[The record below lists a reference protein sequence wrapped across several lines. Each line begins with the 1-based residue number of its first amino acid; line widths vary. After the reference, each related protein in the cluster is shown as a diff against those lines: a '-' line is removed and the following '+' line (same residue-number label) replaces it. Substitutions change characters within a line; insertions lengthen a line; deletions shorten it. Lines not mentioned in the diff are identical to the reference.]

1 MVELL
6 KRLWKLFSREEIEPL
21 SEDSAKELSTA
32 FKARYQSFK
41 LLLAA
46 NNKTLELM
54 AELEGALRG
63 GRLFGMSFVK
73 SHCTALGVNVFQ
85 MVRNL
90 DNLAPDGGKY
100 VALYSRLQA
109 IQKQIQDKLAQKQ
122 KASGDIRLVIPLN
135 QIDREGADVAGGKM
149 ANLGEVKNRLKMPV
163 PSGFV
168 ITAAAY
174 RYFFKHNAF
183 QEEINRLIQA
193 AVLERVDHLFRLSSQ
208 IQQRVVRGEVP
219 PELAREIEQAYG
231 RLQGRAGK
239 KNTTVSLRSS
249 ALGEDAADASF
260 AGQYRSQ
267 LNVRPEN
274 LLDAYKDVVASKYT
288 PQAMH
293 YRLMRGLRD
302 EDMPMCVGCLAMV
315 DARAGGVAYSCNALD
330 IHDDRVHVTAAWGLA
345 KSVVDGHATADLF
358 VVDKSDPPKIVK
370 RQVAHKES
378 KYNCYPLE
386 GVCRLDLTGD
396 EADQPSLDDGEILRL
411 AEMVRDL
418 EAHYGSPQD
427 VEWAVDQSGDLIIL
441 QSRPLRQLPAD
452 TSKGS
457 LRAEGAQ
464 AAVSGGIGASPGT
477 ACGPVFRV
485 QKDSDALRFPEG
497 AVLVLTQ
504 PLPRWASLLG
514 RAAAVVAEQGS
525 QAGHLATVAREY
537 GIPAL
542 MGMGP
547 ETKIL
552 QNDELVTVDAEGGAI
567 YRGRVESLLR
577 HTEHKHNFMAGSPIY
592 QTLEDVTKHIIPLT
606 LLDPDSPR
614 FAAENCRT
622 FHDITRFCHEKS
634 VMEMFDF
641 GKAHHYPQRSS
652 KQLYHEVPMQY
663 WVINLDDGF
672 HEEVDGKY
680 VKLENIA
687 CPAMLALW
695 EGIVA
700 VPWDGPPGI
709 SGKGFVS
716 VMFEAT
722 ANPALATPFK
732 TSYANRNY
740 FMISRDFMNLQSRFG
755 FHLTAVEALVT
766 ERTQVNYISFSFKG
780 GAADQDRKYLRVRFI
795 ADLLEE
801 PGFRVE
807 VKEDTAFARLEG
819 LGRDDMFARLR
830 VIGYLLM
837 HTRQLDMIMASP
849 AAVQHYRDKMNR
861 DIKTLMEQSSGET
874 S

>member
-1 MVELL
+1 MVELI
-6 KRLWKLFSREEIEPL
+6 KRLKKLFSREEIKPL
-21 SEDSAKELSTA
+21 SETSAKELSTA
-32 FKARYQSFK
+32 FKARYHSFK

-46 NNKTLELM
+46 NNKALELM

-63 GRLFGMSFVK
+63 NRLFGMSFVT
-73 SHCTALGVNVFQ
+73 SRCTALGVNVFQ

-90 DNLAPDGGKY
+90 DNLAPESGKY
-100 VALYSRLQA
+100 VVLYSRLQA
-109 IQKQIQDKLAQKQ
+109 AQKLIQDELTGEYRISKD
-122 KASGDIRLVIPLN
+122 SRLVIPLN
-135 QIDREGADVAGGKM
+135 KIDKEGADLAGGKM

-174 RYFFKHNAF
+174 HHFFKHNAL

-208 IQQRVVRGEVP
+208 IQQRVLRAEIP
-219 PELAREIEQAYG
+219 PELAREIKQAYG
-231 RLQGRAGK
+231 SLQDRTGK
-239 KNTTVSLRSS
+239 KDLTVSLRSS

-315 DARAGGVAYSCNALD
+315 DARTGGVAYSCNALD
-330 IHDDRVHVTAAWGLA
+330 IRDNRIHVTAAWGLP
-345 KSVVDGHATADLF
+345 KSVVDGNAAADLF
-358 VVDKSDPPKIVK
+358 VVEKSDPLKIVK
-370 RQVAHKES
+370 RHVAHKES

-386 GVCRLDLTGD
+386 GVCRLELTGD
-396 EADQPSLDDGEILRL
+396 EAEQPCLADDEILRL
-411 AEMVRDL
+411 AGLIRDL
-418 EAHYGSPQD
+418 EEHYGSAQD
-427 VEWAVDQSGDLIIL
+427 VEWAVNQNGDLIIL
-441 QSRPLRQLPAD
+441 QSRPLRQASAD
-452 TSKGS
+452 ASKGPMQADGV
-457 LRAEGAQ
+457 R

-485 QKDSDALRFPEG
+485 NKDSDALRFPEG

-537 GIPAL
+537 GIPAI

-547 ETKIL
+547 GVGVLE
-552 QNDELVTVDAEGGAI
+552 NDEVVTVDAEGGAV
-567 YRGRVESLLR
+567 YRGKVESLLR
-577 HTEHKHNFMAGSPIY
+577 PAERKHNFMAGSPIY
-592 QTLEDVTKHIIPLT
+592 KTLEEVTKHIIPLT

-622 FHDITRFCHEKS
+622 LHDITRFCHEKS
-634 VMEMFDF
+634 VVEMFDF

-672 HEEVDGKY
+672 YEEVDGKY

-687 CPAMLALW
+687 CKPMLALW

-709 SGKGFVS
+709 SGKGFAS

-732 TSYANRNY
+732 TSLANRNY
-740 FMISRDFMNLQSRFG
+740 FMISRDFLNLQSRFG

-766 ERTQVNYISFSFKG
+766 ERSQINYISFSFKG
-780 GAADQDRKYLRVRFI
+780 GAADQDRKNLRVRFI
-795 ADLLEE
+795 GDLLDGL
-801 PGFRVE
+801 GFRVE
-807 VKEDTAFARLEG
+807 VKADTAFARLEG
-819 LGRDDMFARLR
+819 LEVEEMLSRLR

-837 HTRQLDMIMASP
+837 HTRQLDMIMAAP
-849 AAVQHYRDKMNR
+849 AAVEHYRDKMNR
-861 DIKTLMEQSSGET
+861 DIKKVMASPSGENL
-874 S
+874 

>member
-6 KRLWKLFSREEIEPL
+6 KRLRKLFGREEIKPL
-21 SEDSAKELSTA
+21 SEASAKALTTA
-32 FKARYQSFK
+32 FKARYHSFK

-46 NNKTLELM
+46 NNKALELM
-54 AELEGALRG
+54 AELESALRG

-73 SHCTALGVNVFQ
+73 SRCTALGVNVFQ

-90 DNLAPDGGKY
+90 DNLAPEGGKY

-109 IQKQIQDKLAQKQ
+109 IQKQIQGELAQKQ
-122 KASGDIRLVIPLN
+122 PPSADNRLVIPLN
-135 QIDREGADVAGGKM
+135 QIDRDGADLAGGKM

-163 PSGFV
+163 PLGFV

-174 RYFFKHNAF
+174 QHFFRHNAL
-183 QEEINRLIQA
+183 QEEINRLIQT

-208 IQQRVVRGEVP
+208 IQQRVVRAEI
-219 PELAREIEQAYG
+219 PEELGHEIEAACG
-231 RLQGRAGK
+231 RLRERAGK
-239 KNTTVSLRSS
+239 KAITVSLRSS

-274 LLDAYKDVVASKYT
+274 LLEAYKDVVASKYT

-302 EDMPMCVGCLAMV
+302 EDMPMCVGCLTMV

-330 IHDDRVHVTAAWGLA
+330 IRDDRVHITAAWGLA
-345 KSVVDGHATADLF
+345 KSVVDGNATADLF
-358 VVDKSDPPKIVK
+358 VVDKTDPPRIVK
-370 RQVAHKES
+370 RHVAHKKS

-386 GVCRLDLTGD
+386 GVCRLELTGE
-396 EADQPSLDDGEILRL
+396 EADQPSLDDDQIMRL
-411 AEMVRDL
+411 AGFVREL
-418 EAHYGSPQD
+418 EKHYGSPQD
-427 VEWAVDQSGDLIIL
+427 VEWAVDQNGDLVIL

-452 TSKGS
+452 TAHGPRKV
-457 LRAEGAQ
+457 EGAQ
-464 AAVSGGIGASPGT
+464 PVVSGGIGASPGT

-485 QKDSDALRFPEG
+485 HKDSDALRFPNK
-497 AVLVLTQ
+497 AVLVLSQ
-504 PLPRWASLLG
+504 PLPRWASLLS

-537 GIPAL
+537 GVPAI
-542 MGMGP
+542 MGMGSG
-547 ETKIL
+547 L
-552 QNDELVTVDAEGGAI
+552 QALRNDETVTIDAEAGTV
-567 YRGRVESLLR
+567 YRGRVESLLTHSDR
-577 HTEHKHNFMAGSPIY
+577 KYNFMAGSPIY
-592 QTLEDVTKHIIPLT
+592 RTLEEVADHIIPLT

-614 FAAENCRT
+614 FAAEHCRT
-622 FHDITRFCHEKS
+622 LHDITRFCHEKS
-634 VMEMFDF
+634 VIEMFAF
-641 GKAHHYPQRSS
+641 GKAHHFPQRSS

-687 CPAMLALW
+687 CEPMLALW

-732 TSYANRNY
+732 TSFANRNY
-740 FMISRDFMNLQSRFG
+740 FMISRDFLNLQSRFG
-755 FHLTAVEALVT
+755 FHLTSVEALVT
-766 ERTQVNYISFSFKG
+766 ERSQINYISFSFKG
-780 GAADQDRKYLRVRFI
+780 GAADQDRKNLRVRFI
-795 ADLLEE
+795 GDLLDDLE
-801 PGFRVE
+801 FRVE

-819 LGRDDMFARLR
+819 LGREDMFSRLR

-837 HTRQLDMIMASP
+837 HTRQLDMIMSAP
-849 AAVQHYRDKMNR
+849 AAVRHYREKMNR
-861 DIKTLMEQSSGET
+861 DIKALMARPSEET
-874 S
+874 P

>member
-1 MVELL
+1 MVELI
-6 KRLWKLFSREEIEPL
+6 KRLRKLFAREDAEPL
-21 SEDSAKELSTA
+21 SETSAKELSTA
-32 FKARYQSFK
+32 FKARYHSFK

-46 NNKTLELM
+46 NNKALELM

-63 GRLFGMSFVK
+63 SRLFGMSFVK

-90 DNLAPDGGKY
+90 DNLAPEGGKY

-109 IQKQIQDKLAQKQ
+109 IQKQIQDKLAQRQ
-122 KASGDIRLVIPLN
+122 QASRDTRLVVPLN

-174 RYFFKHNAF
+174 YRFFKHNAL

-208 IQQRVVRGEVP
+208 IQQLVVRAEVP
-219 PELAREIEQAYG
+219 PELGREIEQACN
-231 RLQGRAGK
+231 RLQDGAGK
-239 KNTTVSLRSS
+239 KDLTVSLRSS

-330 IHDDRVHVTAAWGLA
+330 IRDDRVHITAAWGLP

-358 VVDKSDPPKIVK
+358 VVEKSDPPKIVK
-370 RQVAHKES
+370 RHVAHKDS

-386 GVCRLDLTGD
+386 GICRLELTGS
-396 EADQPSLDDGEILRL
+396 EADQPSLADDEILRL
-411 AEMVRDL
+411 SELVRDL
-418 EAHYGSPQD
+418 EEHYGSPQD
-427 VEWAVDQSGDLIIL
+427 VEWAVDQNGDLIIL
-441 QSRPLRQLPAD
+441 QSRPLRQVPTD
-452 TSKGS
+452 DSKG
-457 LRAEGAQ
+457 LMQAEGAQ
-464 AAVSGGIGASPGT
+464 PVVSGGIGASPGT

-497 AVLVLTQ
+497 AVLILTQ
-504 PLPRWASLLG
+504 PLPRWASLLS

-537 GIPAL
+537 SVPAI

-547 ETKIL
+547 DAKIL
-552 QNDELVTVDAEGGAI
+552 QNDETVTVDADGGRI

-577 HTEHKHNFMAGSPIY
+577 HAKHKHNFMAGSPIY
-592 QTLEDVTKHIIPLT
+592 LTLEDVTKHIIPLT

-622 FHDITRFCHEKS
+622 LHDITRFCHEKS

-641 GKAHHYPQRSS
+641 GKEHHYPQRSS

-687 CPAMLALW
+687 CLPMLALW

-709 SGKGFVS
+709 SGKGFAS

-732 TSYANRNY
+732 TSLANRNY
-740 FMISRDFMNLQSRFG
+740 FMISRDFLNLQSRFG

-766 ERTQVNYISFSFKG
+766 ERTQINYISFSFKG
-780 GAADQDRKYLRVRFI
+780 GAADQDRKNLRVRFI
-795 ADLLEE
+795 GDLLDDL
-801 PGFRVE
+801 GFRVD
-807 VKEDTAFARLEG
+807 VKEDTAFARLDG
-819 LGRDDMFARLR
+819 LDRDDMFSRLR

-849 AAVQHYRDKMNR
+849 AAVRHYRDKMKG
-861 DIKTLMEQSSGET
+861 DIKTLMAQPSGGT
-874 S
+874 L